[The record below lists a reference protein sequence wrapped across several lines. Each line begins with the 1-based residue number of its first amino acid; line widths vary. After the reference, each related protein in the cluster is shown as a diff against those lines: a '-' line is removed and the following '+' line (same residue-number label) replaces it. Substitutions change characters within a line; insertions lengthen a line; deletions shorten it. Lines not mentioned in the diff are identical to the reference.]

1 MKASIKMS
9 ILCISLVYNGI
20 SSEFN
25 ILNTGEG
32 GIDHF
37 LRNRFY
43 ELEKKFNILSEMLIS
58 WNRPSYIVYQTN
70 TNGTWQNVIYY
81 EKESKW
87 IFTQYERAIYKV
99 PNTTFEE
106 IKNIATSGSGCI
118 TVNDLSI
125 WDFGYGNKK
134 FYIQHDN
141 MKGGISYYSADS
153 IPDSGDVTFTKEDA
167 EPKNVEWN
175 TPRNSSKND
184 KNEVIEVIKDFKLY
198 SVIGKVKADYYYS
211 SVSIKVGDSIVYNYD
226 SVNKSGDNHGIGGF
240 DSDGRGRIMIIDYKT
255 NSQSISELILVT
267 IPDIYL
273 KNMIK

>member
-25 ILNTGEG
+25 ILNTGGG

-58 WNRPSYIVYQTN
+58 WNRPSCIVYQTN

-87 IFTQYERAIYKV
+87 IFTQYEREIYKV

-106 IKNIATSGSGCI
+106 IKNIATSGSVCI
-118 TVNDLSI
+118 TVEDLSI

-141 MKGGISYYSADS
+141 MNGGISYYSADS
-153 IPDSGDVTFTKEDA
+153 IPDSGGVTFTKEDA

-184 KNEVIEVIKDFKLY
+184 KNEVIKDFKLY
-198 SVIGKVKADYYYS
+198 SVIGKVKANYYYS
-211 SVSIKVGDSIVYNYD
+211 SVSIKVGGDIVYNYD